1 MNSWTYRTDAAPT
14 AQAGVGTDRPLWIV
28 HGGPQADPLRR
39 LLFSAADAPYTVAST
54 PSADSV
60 SDEEVRYLRRL
71 VAQADALITE
81 PLPAGYLGKP
91 VGVDDLVPL
100 LRPGTPVI
108 TFPRVHFEGLHPYQV
123 GVTPGGTATPPIVPY
138 HDLRTIA
145 AVSGHTDREKAWGG
159 GASARSLR
167 ECAAWSLV
175 RMRLTEAS
183 TDIRVADG
191 VRSAGASAVHTVD
204 RPGNALLTQ
213 IARDVQGALGVSVG
227 VPESKLDLLG
237 QCRVPVSAEV
247 AEALGFAAPA
257 TNTWSVYGKEL
268 TIEEVDEKQTRWYH
282 DHPGILR
289 TLLAHQHARMDLLGV
304 L

>member
-1 MNSWTYRTDAAPT
+1 MSSTTYRADAAPT
-14 AQAGVGTDRPLWIV
+14 AQALVGTDRPLWIV

-39 LLFSAADAPYTVAST
+39 LLFSATDAPYIVAST

-60 SDEEVRYLRRL
+60 SEEQVRYLRRL
-71 VAQADALITE
+71 VAEADAFITE

-91 VGVDDLVPL
+91 VGMDDLVPF

-123 GVTPGGTATPPIVPY
+123 GVGPGGTQTPPIVPY

-145 AVSGHTDREKAWGG
+145 AVSGHTDRERAWGG
-159 GASARSLR
+159 GASARALR

-175 RMRLTEAS
+175 RMRLTEAN
-183 TDIRVADG
+183 TDIRVADS
-191 VRSAGASAVHTVD
+191 VRNAGASAVHTVD
-204 RPGNALLTQ
+204 RPGNALIVQ
-213 IARDVQGALGVSVG
+213 IARSVQEALGVTVG
-227 VPESKLDLLG
+227 VPESKVDLLG

-247 AEALGFAAPA
+247 AEALGFEAPT
-257 TNTWSVYGKEL
+257 TNTWSINGKEL
-268 TIEEVDEKQTRWYH
+268 SIEEVDEEQTRWYH